1 VAAERKAAVA
11 RQLAEERRARE
22 AVLQRLRD
30 AEQRVI
36 AAQQEAILVVRRR
49 RRRRDCCRDLL
60 PPPPLSPTTRGEV
73 WEIGVGAGAKCLIHA
88 AVCHRRRRR
97 RRGRGLMALAQ
108 VAQSERREA
117 ERAGRAAR
125 VEASARAEQLLELQ
139 AGACMRLLSVAGTPA
154 MMIDSAGVDYCSL
167 MI

>member
-60 PPPPLSPTTRGEV
+60 PPPPSLLP
-73 WEIGVGAGAKCLIHA
+73 
-88 AVCHRRRRR
+88 
-97 RRGRGLMALAQ
+97 
-108 VAQSERREA
+108 
-117 ERAGRAAR
+117 R
-125 VEASARAEQLLELQ
+125 VEKCGKLGWEPVLSA
-139 AGACMRLLSVAGTPA
+139 
-154 MMIDSAGVDYCSL
+154 
-167 MI
+167 